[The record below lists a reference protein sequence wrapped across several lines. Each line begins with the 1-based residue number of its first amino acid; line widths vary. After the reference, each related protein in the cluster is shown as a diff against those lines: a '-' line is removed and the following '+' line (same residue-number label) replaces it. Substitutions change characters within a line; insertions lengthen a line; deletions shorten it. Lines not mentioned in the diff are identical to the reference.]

1 MSTVMG
7 QIASVSVEI
16 GGKEI
21 TFETGKL
28 AKQADGAVV
37 MRSGDTMVL
46 ATAVGRPEAREG
58 ADFFPLTIDVEERAY
73 AAGKI
78 PGGFFKREGR
88 ATERATLT
96 ARMIDRP
103 IRPLWP
109 KGFRNE
115 VQVIC
120 TVLSA
125 DLVTPHDI
133 LCINGAS
140 AALMISPLP
149 FFGPVGAVR
158 VGRIDGEFV
167 LNPTHE
173 QNFEETS
180 LDLIVV
186 GTKDGLTMVEA
197 GADEVPED
205 VLLEALDLAHQEIR
219 KLCEAQEDLRRQVG
233 KAKWLDQELTA
244 ELEESQGHA
253 VWESLQAKGLREGSA
268 IIEELEDE
276 LAPELS
282 MDSTEEDITRRMQVR
297 ASLAAVLEKQ
307 RLAAVEGPVREQF
320 GDDLRGLTEAEQDS
334 KELKSAKRHLLFE
347 RIVESVELPFPVGPA
362 TVDGEGP
369 VVKDSVTK
377 SYVKKAAEAIYKDLV
392 RKKIAIDK
400 RRPDGR
406 GTDEIRPIENEVTV
420 SPRAHGSALFQRG
433 QTQILTLCT
442 LGTAKEGQR
451 IDDLSLETDRR
462 YMHHY
467 NFPPYSVG
475 ETGFM
480 RGPKR
485 RDIGHGALAQ
495 RALEAM
501 IPPAEDFPYTIRLVS
516 ETLESNG
523 SSSMGSVCGS
533 TLALMDAGVPIKA
546 PVSGIA
552 MGLVKE
558 GDDYVILTDIQGAE
572 DHLGDMDFKVA
583 GTKDGITALQMD
595 IKITGVTQEIMRGA
609 LDQAKQARI
618 FILDRM
624 LEALPEARTELAPHA
639 PRISSIQIN
648 PDFIGMVIGK
658 GGETIRS
665 LESEYDVQIDI
676 EEDGTILVYATEGTK
691 ADAAIAA
698 IAALTKEPE
707 VGDTFTGKVVKTT
720 QFGAFVELKK
730 GTDGLLHVSNVGPG
744 RVAHIE
750 DVMQRGDIVDVLV
763 QEVDKARGRIGLK
776 LVHKHEDGRLVEPE
790 ELIERAK
797 SAPPRPPEEER
808 PAPRRRPWPQPRPAP
823 RLGSDPRGRREPPPQ
838 FLALSDGRR
847 NGVAVGV
854 ADQPLAVG
862 DRDRLGAAVDA
873 ELREDP
879 LNVCCDRLLADH
891 ELGGDL
897 PLALAAREQHEHLAL
912 ARRQN
917 RRRTRSLVP
926 HRAKPVAWLSPQERP
941 DAIGQLL
948 GVERLQDVVV
958 RSDQKTSDP
967 IEGFRARPRHEH
979 DRDGFAVGVAQLSA
993 DLVAGH
999 PRQVDVQNH
1008 ERRSHCARHVE
1019 RVVATRRLVHGAVDS
1034 QQRFDDERAAAVVIV
1049 DDQHRAAATRSAFQL
1064 LLVVPQ
1070 VRG

>member
-1 MSTVMG
+1 MG
-7 QIASVSVEI
+7 QAASVTAEV

-37 MRSGDTMVL
+37 VRSGDTMVL
-46 ATAVGRPEAREG
+46 ATAQGRMEAREG
-58 ADFFPLTIDVEERAY
+58 ADFFPLTVDVEERMY

-88 ATERATLT
+88 PTERAILT

-115 VQVIC
+115 VQCIA

-125 DLVTPHDI
+125 DMVTPHDI
-133 LCINGAS
+133 LCINGVS
-140 AALMISPLP
+140 AALQISPLP

-158 VGRIDGEFV
+158 IGMIEGELV
-167 LNPTHE
+167 VNPTLQE
-173 QNFEETS
+173 SEELS
-180 LDLIVV
+180 QLDLIVV
-186 GTKDGLTMVEA
+186 GTKEGLTMIEA
-197 GADEVPED
+197 GANEVPED
-205 VLLEALDLAHQEIR
+205 TLLEAFELAHQEIR
-219 KLCEAQEDLRRQVG
+219 KLCEAQDDLRRQAG
-233 KAKWLDQELTA
+233 KAKWLDNDLTG
-244 ELEESQGHA
+244 ELEGQHGHA
-253 VWESLQAKGLREGSA
+253 IWERIHQVGLREAGA
-268 IIEELEDE
+268 VEEELLEQ
-276 LAPELS
+276 LAPALT
-282 MDSTEEDITRRMQVR
+282 MDSNDDDIQRNLQVR
-297 ASLAAVLEKQ
+297 MSLQMLLEKQ
-307 RLAAVEGPVREQF
+307 RLNAVVGAVREQF
-320 GDDLRGLTEAEQDS
+320 EDELRALTDAEQDS

-347 RIVESVELPFPVGPA
+347 RIVESVQLPFPVGPA
-362 TVDGEGP
+362 TVEGEAP
-369 VVKDSVTK
+369 TVKDSLTK
-377 SYVKKAAEAIYKDLV
+377 SYVKKAAEAIYKELV
-392 RKKIAIDK
+392 RRKIAVDK

-406 GTDEIRPIENEVTV
+406 SAEEIRPIDCEVGVT
-420 SPRAHGSALFQRG
+420 PRTHGSGLFQRG
-433 QTQILTLCT
+433 QTQILSLLT

-462 YMHHY
+462 FMHHY
-467 NFPPYSVG
+467 NFPPFSVG

-495 RALEAM
+495 RALEAV
-501 IPPAEDFPYTIRLVS
+501 IPPAEEFPYTVRIVS

-583 GTKDGITALQMD
+583 GTREGITALQMD

-609 LDQAKQARI
+609 LEQAKRARD

-624 LEALPEARTELAPHA
+624 LEAIPESRSELAAHA
-639 PRISSIQIN
+639 PRISTIQIN

-665 LESEYDVQIDI
+665 LEAEYDVQIDI

-691 ADAAIAA
+691 ADAAISA
-698 IAALTKEPE
+698 IQALTKEPE

-750 DVMQRGDIVDVLV
+750 DVMSRGDVVDVIV

-797 SAPPRPPEEER
+797 NAPPRPPEEER
-808 PAPRRRPWPQPRPAP
+808 PRRD
-823 RLGSDPRGRREPPPQ
+823 GDRGRRGP
-838 FLALSDGRR
+838 RR
-847 NGVAVGV
+847 
-854 ADQPLAVG
+854 DRERSG
-862 DRDRLGAAVDA
+862 DRD
-873 ELREDP
+873 
-879 LNVCCDRLLADH
+879 
-891 ELGGDL
+891 
-897 PLALAAREQHEHLAL
+897 
-912 ARRQN
+912 
-917 RRRTRSLVP
+917 
-926 HRAKPVAWLSPQERP
+926 
-941 DAIGQLL
+941 
-948 GVERLQDVVV
+948 
-958 RSDQKTSDP
+958 
-967 IEGFRARPRHEH
+967 
-979 DRDGFAVGVAQLSA
+979 
-993 DLVAGH
+993 
-999 PRQVDVQNH
+999 
-1008 ERRSHCARHVE
+1008 
-1019 RVVATRRLVHGAVDS
+1019 
-1034 QQRFDDERAAAVVIV
+1034 
-1049 DDQHRAAATRSAFQL
+1049 
-1064 LLVVPQ
+1064 
-1070 VRG
+1070 

>member
-1 MSTVMG
+1 MS
-7 QIASVSVEI
+7 IATEQLARVSVQV
-16 GGKEI
+16 GSQEI

-37 MRSGDTMVL
+37 VRSGETMVL

-58 ADFFPLTIDVEERAY
+58 ADFFPLTIDVEERMY

-88 ATERATLT
+88 ASERATLT

-125 DLVTPHDI
+125 DMVTPHDI

-140 AALMISPLP
+140 AALMLSPLP

-158 VGRIDGEFV
+158 IGRIDGELV
-167 LNPTHE
+167 VNPTLQ
-173 QNFEETS
+173 QNWEEKG

-205 VLLEALDLAHQEIR
+205 VLLEALELAHSEIR
-219 KLCEAQEDLRRQVG
+219 KICEVQEDLRRQAG
-233 KAKWLDQELTA
+233 KAKWLDMELTA
-244 ELEESQGHA
+244 ELEAQHGHTIWERIQSVGIREAGA
-253 VWESLQAKGLREGSA
+253 VV
-268 IIEELEDE
+268 DE
-276 LAPELS
+276 LVAQLAGEIS
-282 MDSTEEDITRRMQVR
+282 MDSTEDQIQRQMQVR
-297 ASLAAVLEKQ
+297 SSLSMLLEKQ
-307 RLAAVEGPVREQF
+307 RLVAVEGPVREQF
-320 GDDLRGLTEAEQDS
+320 ENDLRMLTDAEQDS
-334 KELKSAKRHLLFE
+334 KELKSAKRHLLFDN
-347 RIVESVELPFPVGPA
+347 IVNTVELPFPVGPA
-362 TVDGEGP
+362 TTDGEGP
-369 VVKDSVTK
+369 VVKDSLTK
-377 SYVKKAAEAIYKDLV
+377 SYVKKASEAIYKDLV
-392 RKKIAIDK
+392 RKKIAVDK

-406 GTDEIRPIENEVTV
+406 GAEEIRPIEVEV
-420 SPRAHGSALFQRG
+420 SFNPRAHGSGLFTRG
-433 QTQILTLCT
+433 QTQVLSTLT

-501 IPPAEDFPYTIRLVS
+501 IPPASEFPYTIRIVS

-583 GTKDGITALQMD
+583 GTRDGITALQMD

-609 LDQAKQARI
+609 LEQANRARNS
-618 FILDRM
+618 ILDIM
-624 LEALPEARTELAPHA
+624 LDVIPESRAELSNNA
-639 PRISSIQIN
+639 PRITSVKID
-648 PDFIGMVIGK
+648 PEKIGMVIGK
-658 GGETIRS
+658 GGETIRG
-665 LESEYDVQIDI
+665 LEADYDVQIDI
-676 EEDGTILVYATEGTK
+676 EEDGTILIYATDGDK
-691 ADAAIAA
+691 AAAATSA
-698 IAALTKEPE
+698 IQALTKEPE
-707 VGDTFTGKVVKTT
+707 VGDTYTGKVVKTT

-744 RVAHIE
+744 RVGHIE
-750 DVMQRGDIVDVLV
+750 DVMARGDVVDVVV

-776 LVHKHEDGRLVEPE
+776 LIAKHENGGLVQPE

-797 SAPPRPPEEER
+797 DAPPRPPEEDR
-808 PAPRRRPWPQPRPAP
+808 PRRDDRRGGRGGGRDRGRAPR
-823 RLGSDPRGRREPPPQ
+823 SE
-838 FLALSDGRR
+838 
-847 NGVAVGV
+847 NG
-854 ADQPLAVG
+854 
-862 DRDRLGAAVDA
+862 
-873 ELREDP
+873 
-879 LNVCCDRLLADH
+879 
-891 ELGGDL
+891 GGD
-897 PLALAAREQHEHLAL
+897 
-912 ARRQN
+912 
-917 RRRTRSLVP
+917 S
-926 HRAKPVAWLSPQERP
+926 
-941 DAIGQLL
+941 
-948 GVERLQDVVV
+948 
-958 RSDQKTSDP
+958 
-967 IEGFRARPRHEH
+967 
-979 DRDGFAVGVAQLSA
+979 
-993 DLVAGH
+993 
-999 PRQVDVQNH
+999 
-1008 ERRSHCARHVE
+1008 
-1019 RVVATRRLVHGAVDS
+1019 
-1034 QQRFDDERAAAVVIV
+1034 
-1049 DDQHRAAATRSAFQL
+1049 
-1064 LLVVPQ
+1064 
-1070 VRG
+1070 

>member
-1 MSTVMG
+1 MSIATER
-7 QIASVSVEI
+7 IASVTVEI
-16 GGKEI
+16 GGKEMV
-21 TFETGKL
+21 FETGKL

-37 MRSGDTMVL
+37 VRSGDTMVL
-46 ATAVGRPEAREG
+46 ATAVGRTEAREG

-78 PGGFFKREGR
+78 PGGFFKREGK

-125 DLVTPHDI
+125 DMVIPHDI

-140 AALMISPLP
+140 AALMLSPLP

-158 VGRIDGEFV
+158 VGRIDDEWV
-167 LNPTHE
+167 LNPTHHE
-173 QNFEETS
+173 NFEVSS

-197 GADEVPED
+197 GADEVPDEL
-205 VLLEALDLAHQEIR
+205 LLEALELAHTEIR
-219 KLCEAQEDLRRQVG
+219 KLCDAQEDLRAQAG
-233 KAKWLDQELTA
+233 KAKWLDSDVTVEIESSHGHTIWERIQED
-244 ELEESQGHA
+244 
-253 VWESLQAKGLREGSA
+253 GLREGA
-268 IIEELEDE
+268 AVTDDLLIEI
-276 LAPELS
+276 AGATS
-282 MDSTEEDITRRMQVR
+282 MDSTESDIERQLQVR
-297 ASLAAVLEKQ
+297 ASLAMLLEKQ
-307 RLAAVEGPVREQF
+307 RLVAVEGPVREQF
-320 GDDLRGLTEAEQDS
+320 ENDLRALTDAEQDS

-347 RIVESVELPFPVGPA
+347 RIVDGVELPFPVGPA
-362 TVDGEGP
+362 TTDGDAP
-369 VVKDSVTK
+369 QVKDSLTK
-377 SYVKKAAEAIYKDLV
+377 GYVKKAAEAIYKDLV
-392 RKKIAIDK
+392 RKKIAVDK

-406 GTDEIRPIENEVTV
+406 GTEEIREVDCEVTV
-420 SPRAHGSALFQRG
+420 SPRAHGSGLFQRG
-433 QTQILTLCT
+433 QTQVLSLLT

-462 YMHHY
+462 FMHHY

-495 RALEAM
+495 RALEA
-501 IPPAEDFPYTIRLVS
+501 ILPPAEDFPYTIRIVS

-583 GTKDGITALQMD
+583 GTRDGITALQMD
-595 IKITGVTQEIMRGA
+595 IKITGVTQEIMRAA
-609 LDQAKQARI
+609 LEQAKRARNS
-618 FILDRM
+618 ILDNM
-624 LEALPEARTELAPHA
+624 LEAIPESREQLAEHA
-639 PRISSIQIN
+639 PRISSVQIN
-648 PDFIGMVIGK
+648 PEFIGMVIGK

-665 LESEYDVQIDI
+665 LEADYDVQIDI

-691 ADAAIAA
+691 ADAAISA
-698 IAALTKEPE
+698 ITALTKEPE

-750 DVMQRGDIVDVLV
+750 DVMARGDIVDVIV

-776 LVHKHEDGRLVEPE
+776 LVGKHEDGKMASPE

-797 SAPPRPPEEER
+797 SAPPRPPEEDR
-808 PAPRRRPWPQPRPAP
+808 PRR
-823 RLGSDPRGRREPPPQ
+823 DDRGR
-838 FLALSDGRR
+838 G
-847 NGVAVGV
+847 G
-854 ADQPLAVG
+854 
-862 DRDRLGAAVDA
+862 RDRG
-873 ELREDP
+873 P
-879 LNVCCDRLLADH
+879 
-891 ELGGDL
+891 
-897 PLALAAREQHEHLAL
+897 
-912 ARRQN
+912 RR
-917 RRRTRSLVP
+917 
-926 HRAKPVAWLSPQERP
+926 
-941 DAIGQLL
+941 D
-948 GVERLQDVVV
+948 
-958 RSDQKTSDP
+958 
-967 IEGFRARPRHEH
+967 
-979 DRDGFAVGVAQLSA
+979 
-993 DLVAGH
+993 
-999 PRQVDVQNH
+999 
-1008 ERRSHCARHVE
+1008 
-1019 RVVATRRLVHGAVDS
+1019 
-1034 QQRFDDERAAAVVIV
+1034 
-1049 DDQHRAAATRSAFQL
+1049 
-1064 LLVVPQ
+1064 
-1070 VRG
+1070 